1 MVRGLAGDG
10 GAAVRGLAG
19 RVWYG
24 GHWLGVLLAPLSGV
38 YRAVLGVRR
47 LARRLRPAKPLAV
60 PVVVVGNLTVGGT
73 GKTPLVIHLA
83 RCLQARG
90 RRVGVVSRGYRARVR
105 RFPHRVG
112 EGDDA
117 FAVGDEPKLIAQ
129 EANCP
134 VVIAPRRRE
143 AALVLAR
150 HCDVEVVLSDDGL
163 QHSALPRAMEIV
175 VVDGD
180 RQFGNGRLLP
190 AGPLREPVSRLDEVD
205 YVVVNVGG
213 DAGGAVDIGAGAG
226 NAGGNAEQGG
236 AADGNPVNPVDVGA
250 GADDAVANVGG
261 DARAGED
268 VGAGGGGLSAGTPQM
283 NVRLSS
289 FRHLISGRREPVGHF
304 EGRRVHACAGIGNPR
319 RFFDSLARAGI
330 EARRHEFPDHHAW
343 RAGDLL
349 FDDGLPVVMT
359 AKDGVK
365 CAALAHSGA
374 EALQNVWIAE
384 TEIRLDAGFEEA
396 LLNRIEALIHG

>member
-1 MVRGLAGDG
+1 MAAWRSAKGNNRVSLS
-10 GAAVRGLAG
+10 AAVRGLAG

-24 GHWLGVLLAPLSGV
+24 GHWLGGVLAPLSAV
-38 YRAVLGVRR
+38 YRVGLDAGR

-60 PVVVVGNLTVGGT
+60 PVVVVGNLTVGGA

-83 RCLQARG
+83 KLLQARG

-105 RFPHRVG
+105 RFPHRVS

-129 EANCP
+129 ETNCP

-163 QHSALPRAMEIV
+163 QHAALPRALEIV

-190 AGPLREPVSRLDEVD
+190 AGPLREPMSRLDEVD
-205 YVVVNVGG
+205 FVVVNVGG
-213 DAGGAVDIGAGAG
+213 GAGAG
-226 NAGGNAEQGG
+226 G
-236 AADGNPVNPVDVGA
+236 
-250 GADDAVANVGG
+250 
-261 DARAGED
+261 D
-268 VGAGGGGLSAGTPQM
+268 VGAGGGPISGAPQM
-283 NVRLSS
+283 SVRLSS
-289 FRHLISGRREPVGHF
+289 FRHLVSGRREPVGHF
-304 EGRRVHACAGIGNPR
+304 DGRPVHACAGIGNPR

-384 TEIRLDAGFEEA
+384 TETRLDAGFQET

>member
-1 MVRGLAGDG
+1 MRWS
-10 GAAVRGLAG
+10 AAVRGLAG

-24 GHWLGVLLAPLSGV
+24 GHWLGVLLSPLSAV
-38 YRAVLGVRR
+38 YRVGLNARR
-47 LARRLRPAKPLAV
+47 LARRRLPARPLAV

-83 RCLQARG
+83 KLLQARG
-90 RRVGVVSRGYRARVR
+90 RRVGVVSRGYRARVAG
-105 RFPHRVG
+105 FPHRVG
-112 EGDDA
+112 DGDDA

-129 EANCP
+129 ETGCP

-163 QHSALPRAMEIV
+163 QHSALPRALEIV

-180 RQFGNGRLLP
+180 RKFGNGRLLP

-213 DAGGAVDIGAGAG
+213 NAEAGG
-226 NAGGNAEQGG
+226 
-236 AADGNPVNPVDVGA
+236 
-250 GADDAVANVGG
+250 
-261 DARAGED
+261 D
-268 VGAGGGGLSAGTPQM
+268 VGAGGADPSSGAPQM
-283 NVRLSS
+283 SVRLSS
-289 FRHLISGRREPVGHF
+289 FRHLVTGRREPVGHF
-304 EGRRVHACAGIGNPR
+304 GGQSVHACAGIGNPR
-319 RFFDSLARAGI
+319 RFFDSLACAGI
-330 EARRHEFPDHHAW
+330 EVRRHEFPDHHAW
-343 RAGDLL
+343 RVRDLL

-374 EALQNVWIAE
+374 EALQPVWIAE
-384 TEIRLDAGFEEA
+384 TETRLDAGFEKT

>member
-1 MVRGLAGDG
+1 MRWS
-10 GAAVRGLAG
+10 AAVRGLAG

-24 GHWLGVLLAPLSGV
+24 GHWLGVLLSPLSAV
-38 YRAVLGVRR
+38 YRVGLNARR
-47 LARRLRPAKPLAV
+47 LARRRLPAKPLAV

-83 RCLQARG
+83 KLLQARG
-90 RRVGVVSRGYRARVR
+90 RRVGVVSRGYRARVAG
-105 RFPHRVG
+105 FPHRVG
-112 EGDDA
+112 DGDDA

-129 EANCP
+129 ETGCP

-163 QHSALPRAMEIV
+163 QHSALPRALEIV

-180 RQFGNGRLLP
+180 RKFGNGRLLP

-213 DAGGAVDIGAGAG
+213 NAGAVGAVHGDSA
-226 NAGGNAEQGG
+226 
-236 AADGNPVNPVDVGA
+236 NPVAGGA
-250 GADDAVANVGG
+250 GADDAVVNVGG
-261 DARAGED
+261 NAEAGGD
-268 VGAGGGGLSAGTPQM
+268 VGAGGADPSSGAPQM
-283 NVRLSS
+283 SVRLSS
-289 FRHLISGRREPVGHF
+289 FRHLVTGRREPVGHF
-304 EGRRVHACAGIGNPR
+304 GGQSVHACAGIGNPR
-319 RFFDSLARAGI
+319 RFFDSLACAGI
-330 EARRHEFPDHHAW
+330 EVRRHEFPDHHAW
-343 RAGDLL
+343 RVRDLL

-374 EALQNVWIAE
+374 EALQPVWIAE
-384 TEIRLDAGFEEA
+384 TETRLDAGFEKT

>member
-1 MVRGLAGDG
+1 VSLP
-10 GAAVRGLAG
+10 AAVRGLAG

-47 LARRLRPAKPLAV
+47 LARRLRPAKPLAA
-60 PVVVVGNLTVGGT
+60 PVVVVGNLTAGGT

-83 RCLQARG
+83 RRLQARG
-90 RRVGVVSRGYRARVR
+90 RRVGVVSRGYRARVG
-105 RFPHRVG
+105 RFPHRVS
-112 EGDDA
+112 ESDDA

-129 EANCP
+129 ETGCP

-163 QHSALPRAMEIV
+163 QHSALPRALEIV

-190 AGPLREPVSRLDEVD
+190 AGPLREPVSRLDEAD
-205 YVVVNVGG
+205 YVVVNVG
-213 DAGGAVDIGAGAG
+213 DK
-226 NAGGNAEQGG
+226 
-236 AADGNPVNPVDVGA
+236 AADGGARHSHSVRPVDAGK
-250 GADDAVANVGG
+250 GADDAVASVGG
-261 DARAGED
+261 DARAGKN
-268 VGAGGGGLSAGTPQM
+268 VGASGADPLSNAPQM
-283 NVRLSS
+283 RVRLSS
-289 FRHLISGRREPVGHF
+289 FRHLVSGRRESVGHF
-304 EGRRVHACAGIGNPR
+304 DGQRVHACAGIGNPR

-330 EARRHEFPDHHAW
+330 EVRRHEFPDHYVW
-343 RAGDLL
+343 RAEDVL
-349 FDDGLPVVMT
+349 FNDDLPVVMT

-374 EALQNVWIAE
+374 EALQPVWIAE
-384 TEIRLDAGFEEA
+384 IETRLDAGFEEA
-396 LLNRIEALIHG
+396 LLSRIEALIHG

>member
-1 MVRGLAGDG
+1 MSLP
-10 GAAVRGLAG
+10 AAVRGLAG

-24 GHWLGVLLAPLSGV
+24 GHWLGVLLAPLSAV
-38 YRAVLGVRR
+38 YRAALGARR
-47 LARRLRPAKPLAV
+47 LARRLRPARPLPV
-60 PVVVVGNLTVGGT
+60 PVVVVGNLSVGGT

-83 RCLQARG
+83 RRLQARG
-90 RRVGVVSRGYRARVR
+90 RRVGVVSRGYRAKVR
-105 RFPHRVG
+105 RFPHRVS

-129 EANCP
+129 ETGCP

-163 QHSALPRAMEIV
+163 QHSALLREMEIV

-205 YVVVNVGG
+205 YVVVNVG
-213 DAGGAVDIGAGAG
+213 AGGDCAVG
-226 NAGGNAEQGG
+226 
-236 AADGNPVNPVDVGA
+236 
-250 GADDAVANVGG
+250 NVGG
-261 DARAGED
+261 DARADGAVHGNPVNFANPAD
-268 VGAGGGGLSAGTPQM
+268 AGTGVDDAVANAGGNAEPVENVGVAAGSVAPSSATSISDMPQM
-283 NVRLSS
+283 SVCLSS
-289 FRHLISGRREPVGHF
+289 FRHLVSGRREPVGHF
-304 EGRRVHACAGIGNPR
+304 DGQAVHACAGIGNPR
-319 RFFDSLARAGI
+319 RFFDSLVRAGI
-330 EARRHEFPDHHAW
+330 EVCRHEFPDHHAW
-343 RAGDLL
+343 CVADLL
-349 FDDGLPVVMT
+349 FDDDLAVVMT

-374 EALQNVWIAE
+374 EALQHVWIAE
-384 TEIRLDAGFEEA
+384 AETRLDAGFEEA

>member
-1 MVRGLAGDG
+1 MSLS
-10 GAAVRGLAG
+10 AAVRGLAG

-24 GHWLGVLLAPLSGV
+24 GHWLGGVLAPLSAV
-38 YRAVLGVRR
+38 YRVGLDAGR

-60 PVVVVGNLTVGGT
+60 PVVVVGNLTVGGA

-83 RCLQARG
+83 KLLQARG

-129 EANCP
+129 ETDCP

-163 QHSALPRAMEIV
+163 QHAALPRALEIV

-190 AGPLREPVSRLDEVD
+190 AGPLREPLSRLDEVD
-205 YVVVNVGG
+205 FVVVNVG
-213 DAGGAVDIGAGAG
+213 DA
-226 NAGGNAEQGG
+226 
-236 AADGNPVNPVDVGA
+236 PSS
-250 GADDAVANVGG
+250 DAQ
-261 DARAGED
+261 
-268 VGAGGGGLSAGTPQM
+268 QM
-283 NVRLSS
+283 SVRLSS
-289 FRHLISGRREPVGHF
+289 FRHLISGRRESVGHF
-304 EGRRVHACAGIGNPR
+304 DGQAVHACAGIGNPR

-343 RAGDLL
+343 RVADLL

-384 TEIRLDAGFEEA
+384 TETRLDANFQET